1 MKNYLL
7 ALKFFLWIPILLIG
21 LLIFFILY
29 AIRWVIWGISQ
40 IIVKKL
46 FNAFVKDIEQASIGT
61 ILQNKLTDT
70 IKKFYTDEEE

>member
-7 ALKFFLWIPILLIG
+7 ALKFFLWIPILLFG
-21 LLIFFILY
+21 LLIFFTLY
-29 AIRWVIWGISQ
+29 PIRLLIWGISQ

-61 ILQNKLTDT
+61 ILENKLTDT

>member
-7 ALKFFLWIPILLIG
+7 ALKFLLWIPILLIG
-21 LLIFFILY
+21 LIMFFILY

-46 FNAFVKDIEQASIGT
+46 FNTFVKDIQQASIGT
-61 ILQNKLTDT
+61 ILENKLTDT

>member
-7 ALKFFLWIPILLIG
+7 ALKFLLWIPILLIG
-21 LLIFFILY
+21 LIMFFILY

-61 ILQNKLTDT
+61 ILENKLTDT

>member
-7 ALKFFLWIPILLIG
+7 ALKFLLWIPILIIG
-21 LLIFFILY
+21 LIMFFILY

-46 FNAFVKDIEQASIGT
+46 FNTFVKDIQQASIGT
-61 ILQNKLTDT
+61 ILENKLTDT

>member
-1 MKNYLL
+1 M
-7 ALKFFLWIPILLIG
+7 
-21 LLIFFILY
+21 FFILY

-46 FNAFVKDIEQASIGT
+46 FNTFVKDIQQASIGT
-61 ILQNKLTDT
+61 ILENKLTDT